1 MGYNLTR
8 IFVIRV
14 DLCVIRIMKSR
25 RRWWVGHIGRVR
37 YAYRILLGKFL
48 EKRQFEHHEPH
59 GKITLILILGG
70 NILWESVMDWTD
82 SGWCP
87 KAGFGIRGECCLLDG
102 QFNAHEQLRSL
113 IRTVHIFITNLSFIF
128 YDNWTF
134 IICNLYD
141 LSICVQKG
149 IKLGV
154 SNTIFNSYRLQKC
167 QRMVEKGGV
176 PNVWSTQGHGCC
188 MSTWR
193 WNWETSGCPDHIW
206 QHIHVEVTMSCL
218 QASLAR
224 STSLV
229 SDFP

>member
-8 IFVIRV
+8 IFVIHV

-48 EKRQFEHHEPH
+48 EKRQFEHHESH

-154 SNTIFNSYRLQKC
+154 STQSSTHTVFKNVRGWSKRVASQMCEVLRVMAAVCPHDDGTERRQGVLTTFGNTFMLKWPC
-167 QRMVEKGGV
+167 HACKPV
-176 PNVWSTQGHGCC
+176 
-188 MSTWR
+188 
-193 WNWETSGCPDHIW
+193 
-206 QHIHVEVTMSCL
+206 
-218 QASLAR
+218 
-224 STSLV
+224 
-229 SDFP
+229 